1 MISSPRRAATMP
13 NRKSRAAS
21 KSESVIDDTGLY
33 PTHAAACEP
42 FVRVAGLS
50 CPPREPLSG
59 RRTRKTP
66 RVDAERPL
74 LAIYRQHDVERAR
87 IRYEIGSKGLLG

>member
-13 NRKSRAAS
+13 NRKRRAAS
-21 KSESVIDDTGLY
+21 KSESVIDDTGLF

-50 CPPREPLSG
+50 CPLGSLERKAYEEDTASG
-59 RRTRKTP
+59 RGASATRHLP
-66 RVDAERPL
+66 SA
-74 LAIYRQHDVERAR
+74 
-87 IRYEIGSKGLLG
+87 